1 MNFNHSFTFQN
12 AFHDCTIVADV
23 ELVMTLVCGW
33 VLDLFTQCERACR
46 FPKKK
51 TKKTLK
57 SRCLLYEVAM
67 RLNILIF
74 RINLKSKLLNEN

>member
-1 MNFNHSFTFQN
+1 MNFKHSFTFQN

-23 ELVMTLVCGW
+23 EFVMTLVCGW
-33 VLDLFTQCERACR
+33 VLDLFTQCERAYR

-51 TKKTLK
+51 NTLK
-57 SRCLLYEVAM
+57 SRCLLYEVAI

-74 RINLKSKLLNEN
+74 RVYLISKF

>member
-1 MNFNHSFTFQN
+1 MHFM
-12 AFHDCTIVADV
+12 ADV
-23 ELVMTLVCGW
+23 EFVMTLVCGW

-51 TKKTLK
+51 KTLK
-57 SRCLLYEVAM
+57 SRCLLYEVAI

-74 RINLKSKLLNEN
+74 RVNLKSKLLMKIKLRLCLKR